1 MGGMVSL
8 NGGAVS
14 SVGYLEAWARWF
26 DGDATLRDAELWGLP
41 MLWWGRIGKFAAFL
55 AGMTLIMDIV
65 GPERLRQFSGRYLE
79 RHRSRHGSAG
89 PAIVA
94 AAAGVFLVWAIFFPG
109 KLAILGVEV
118 TVYSS
123 GFTTVTAGIA
133 LVISLALLAP
143 ALLQGIRRFLIYVF
157 ERDTMAQTVQIL
169 SVFLFIA
176 GFHFDMLAS

>member
-1 MGGMVSL
+1 M
-8 NGGAVS
+8 S

-89 PAIVA
+89 SAIVA
-94 AAAGVFLVWAIFFPG
+94 AAAGVLLVWAIFFPG
-109 KLAILGVEV
+109 KLAILGVEIM
-118 TVYSS
+118 VYSS

-143 ALLQGIRRFLIYVF
+143 VLLQGIRRFLIYVF
-157 ERDTMAQTVQIL
+157 ERDTMAQTVRIL

>member
-1 MGGMVSL
+1 
-8 NGGAVS
+8 
-14 SVGYLEAWARWF
+14 
-26 DGDATLRDAELWGLP
+26 
-41 MLWWGRIGKFAAFL
+41 
-55 AGMTLIMDIV
+55 
-65 GPERLRQFSGRYLE
+65 
-79 RHRSRHGSAG
+79 
-89 PAIVA
+89 VA